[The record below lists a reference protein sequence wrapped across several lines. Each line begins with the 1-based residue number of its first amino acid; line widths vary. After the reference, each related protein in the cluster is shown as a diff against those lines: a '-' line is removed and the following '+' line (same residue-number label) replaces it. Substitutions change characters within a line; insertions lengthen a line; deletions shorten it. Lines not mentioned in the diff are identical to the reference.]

1 MINRYRIT
9 SRHNTNYY
17 THEGLSAVPN
27 LAVTPSAM
35 LDLANHEVPIASQQ
49 NPSNF
54 DDGTIN
60 PQPVLPE
67 NLRGVDAAQ
76 LWEMQETSRSK
87 LHKATQ
93 K

>member
-9 SRHNTNYY
+9 SRHNVHFYDY
-17 THEGLSAVPN
+17 VGLPASPN
-27 LAVTPSAM
+27 LAVSPSAM
-35 LDLANHEVPIASQQ
+35 LDLANHGVPIASQQ

-54 DDGTIN
+54 DDGSLT
-60 PQPVLPE
+60 PQPVLAE

-76 LWEMQETSRSK
+76 LWEIQENSRSK
-87 LHKATQ
+87 LSKT